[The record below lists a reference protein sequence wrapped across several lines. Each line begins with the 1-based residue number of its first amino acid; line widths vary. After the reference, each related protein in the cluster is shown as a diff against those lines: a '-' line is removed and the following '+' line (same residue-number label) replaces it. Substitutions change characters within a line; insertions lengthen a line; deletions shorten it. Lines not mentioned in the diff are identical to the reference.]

1 MRVNPIKAPLIYP
14 INRVILC
21 IGISINAAEETD
33 GIGLGVAS
41 GGWVVGAEH
50 VVVEAGFRVVILSG
64 EAEVHEGL
72 VAFER
77 ECFAERLGDAVPHD
91 ALLRVRHLLRRAE
104 VVVVDVIDL
113 PVSQLRD
120 GQRAEV
126 DVLA

>member
-1 MRVNPIKAPLIYP
+1 MRHSPRFQAQNPLIP
-14 INRVILC
+14 LSEFLRPAL
-21 IGISINAAEETD
+21 TD

-41 GGWVVGAEH
+41 GGWVVRAEH
-50 VVVEAGFRVVILSG
+50 VVVEVGFRVVILTG
-64 EAEVHEGL
+64 EAEVHEIL
-72 VAFER
+72 IALER
-77 ECFAERLGDAVPHD
+77 VGFAERLGDAVPDD
-91 ALLRVRHLLRRAE
+91 ALLRIRHLLRRAE